1 MKLKGKIY
9 FNIILSNQNK
19 KYKIEEYITMYSGI
33 IFCYQG
39 TLNILIHVPK
49 DHRAI
54 NQHVDLMFQTITII
68 QIIMTMVGCLRRVRK
83 INTITTANPIL
94 IYLVFSRANKHI

>member
-1 MKLKGKIY
+1 
-9 FNIILSNQNK
+9 
-19 KYKIEEYITMYSGI
+19 MYSGI

-54 NQHVDLMFQTITII
+54 NQHVDLSFQTITII
-68 QIIMTMVGCLRRVRK
+68 QIIMTMVGCLHRVRK
-83 INTITTANPIL
+83 INTTTTANPIL
-94 IYLVFSRANKHI
+94 I